1 MQNKLENSILDLF
14 LFSHKLKFN
23 EIEKSLVVRSN
34 KLNYHLQNL
43 VKKGILIKENSSY
56 SLTETAEHLIPYLS
70 KKKALIPVLLI
81 LIGNEKKAFL
91 YEREKRPFKGML
103 SLPGGRLI
111 IGESI
116 PLAVKR
122 IMKEKHNLDA
132 KMTKINSISLEHVKK
147 SGRIIHS
154 FILVLVSAKTKSLE
168 LINLDKN
175 KSRIIKSDYYIIK
188 NSGKKTKL
196 LEEIYSKTS

>member
-23 EIEKSLVVRSN
+23 EIEKSLAVRSN

-43 VKKGILIKENSSY
+43 VKKGILIKENSVY

-70 KKKALIPVLLI
+70 EKKALIPVLLI
-81 LIGNEKKAFL
+81 LIGNSRKAFL
-91 YEREKRPFKGML
+91 YVRKKRPFKGLL

-122 IMKEKHNLDA
+122 IMKEKHNSEA
-132 KMTKINSISLEHVKK
+132 KMIKINSISLEHVKK
-147 SGRIIHS
+147 SGKILHS
-154 FILVLVSAKTKSLE
+154 FILILVSAKSKGLE
-168 LINLDKN
+168 LLEVEKN
-175 KSRIIKSDYYIIK
+175 KARIIKSDYHLIK
-188 NSGKKTKL
+188 NSRKKAEL
-196 LEEIYSKTS
+196 LEEIYSKTD

>member
-1 MQNKLENSILDLF
+1 MKKSLENSILDLF

-23 EIEKSLVVRSN
+23 EIEKAIQVRSN

-56 SLTETAEHLIPYLS
+56 FLTETAEHLIPYLS
-70 KKKALIPVLLI
+70 EKKALIPVLLI

-91 YEREKRPFKGML
+91 YERKKRPFKGML

-116 PLAVKR
+116 PNAVKR
-122 IMKEKHNLDA
+122 IMKEKHNLEA

-147 SGRIIHS
+147 SGKILHS
-154 FILVLVSAKTKSLE
+154 FILILVSAKTKELE
-168 LINLDKN
+168 LTNIDKN
-175 KSRIIKSDYYIIK
+175 KLRIIKSDYHLIK
-188 NSGKKTKL
+188 NSGKKAKL
-196 LEEIYSKTS
+196 LEEIYSKTD

>member
-1 MQNKLENSILDLF
+1 MKKSLENSILDLF

-23 EIEKSLVVRSN
+23 EIEKSLAVRSN

-43 VKKGILIKENSSY
+43 IKKGIVIKENSNY

-70 KKKALIPVLLI
+70 EKKALIPVILI
-81 LIGNEKKAFL
+81 LIGNSKKAFL
-91 YEREKRPFKGML
+91 YERKKRPFKGLL

-116 PLAVKR
+116 PNAVKR
-122 IMKEKHNLDA
+122 IMKEKHNSET

-147 SGRIIHS
+147 SNKIIHS
-154 FILVLVSAKTKSLE
+154 FILILVSAKASGLE
-168 LINLDKN
+168 FMDVNKN
-175 KSRIIKSDYYIIK
+175 KSRIIKSDYHLIK
-188 NSGKKTKL
+188 NSGKTTDL
-196 LEEIYSKTS
+196 LEEIYSKTN